1 MKERGR
7 VQLQFGVIKRW
18 HAIMTWHIAVHVSWS
33 DGADKELLWHG
44 GRGVENYLPDEILT
58 YDCLL
63 FVEQYNFMEGD
74 AIYEQGTL
82 AEH

>member
-1 MKERGR
+1 
-7 VQLQFGVIKRW
+7 
-18 HAIMTWHIAVHVSWS
+18 MTWWP
-33 DGADKELLWHG
+33 
-44 GRGVENYLPDEILT
+44 GVENYYLPDEILT

>member
-1 MKERGR
+1 MVAG
-7 VQLQFGVIKRW
+7 
-18 HAIMTWHIAVHVSWS
+18 
-33 DGADKELLWHG
+33 
-44 GRGVENYLPDEILT
+44 GVENYLPDEILT

-74 AIYEQGTL
+74 AIYEQGTPL